1 MNQYTDRG
9 MQLGCLGTV
18 LAIIAAITYLAT
30 SSLNPLAV
38 LDSDNMLAKVVVI
51 LLLVMFVLGCLQQL
65 LIGAQ
70 IWNISRTSGRR
81 AADLTCP
88 GCGLPLLKF
97 AGSHG
102 QPAQCTTC
110 QTWWHAGPMCFRK
123 GLHVSVLRLALEK
136 CPDCRAKESSRT
148 SFDINDLFQ

>member
-9 MQLGCLGTV
+9 MQLGCLATV
-18 LAIIAAITYLAT
+18 LAIIAAVTFLAT
-30 SSLNPLAV
+30 SSLNPLTV
-38 LDSDNMLAKVVVI
+38 LNSDNMVAKIIVI

-70 IWNISRTSGRR
+70 IWRISRTSGRR
-81 AADLTCP
+81 ATDLTCP

-102 QPAQCTTC
+102 QPTQCAHC
-110 QTWWHAGPMCFRK
+110 SQWWHAGPMCFRK
-123 GLHVSVLRLALEK
+123 GLQVSMLRLALEK
-136 CPDCRAKESSRT
+136 CPECRAKESSRST
-148 SFDINDLFQ
+148 FDINDLFQ